1 MKKLIL
7 IIKLIALSHITY
19 SQNLNGKVLS
29 EDKITPIIGANVFWE
44 NTSVGTVTD
53 NKGNFVIAEPTSFPA
68 TLSVTY
74 VGYSLVNKEVKDD
87 IYIFY
92 LKKNVEL
99 EEVNIKSKSNTTTLS
114 TVKTINTQTITDGE
128 IKKAAFVISLNVLK
142 QIQRSM
148 LTILMEFL
156 RTIKMLGIDGNY
168 VQITQE
174 GIPFVRGNST
184 TFD

>member
-53 NKGNFVIAEPTSFPA
+53 NKGNFVIAEPSNFPA

-74 VGYSLVNKEVKDD
+74 VGYSLINKEVKDD

-99 EEVNIKSKSNTTTLS
+99 E
-114 TVKTINTQTITDGE
+114 
-128 IKKAAFVISLNVLK
+128 
-142 QIQRSM
+142 
-148 LTILMEFL
+148 
-156 RTIKMLGIDGNY
+156 
-168 VQITQE
+168 
-174 GIPFVRGNST
+174 
-184 TFD
+184 

>member
-1 MKKLIL
+1 MSNSFTNQVLVRLSLEK
-7 IIKLIALSHITY
+7 IIKIM
-19 SQNLNGKVLS
+19 
-29 EDKITPIIGANVFWE
+29 KIRFICCQ
-44 NTSVGTVTD
+44 SY
-53 NKGNFVIAEPTSFPA
+53 PA

-74 VGYSLVNKEVKDD
+74 VGYSLINKEVIDD

-128 IKKAAFVISLNVLK
+128 IKKAACCNLLCFE

-148 LTILMEFL
+148 LIIQMEYLAKEQL
-156 RTIKMLGIDGNY
+156 RC
-168 VQITQE
+168 
-174 GIPFVRGNST
+174 
-184 TFD
+184 